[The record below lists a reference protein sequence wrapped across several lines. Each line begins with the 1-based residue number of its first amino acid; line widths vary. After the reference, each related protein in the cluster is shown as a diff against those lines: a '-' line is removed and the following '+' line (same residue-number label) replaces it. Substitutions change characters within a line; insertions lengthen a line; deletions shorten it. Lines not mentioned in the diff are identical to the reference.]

1 MIKQPERSKTGVKPG
16 ATPATPGP
24 KGEKRPVDE
33 EDTFGG
39 AERVRKTGK
48 DVKSENAKP

>member
-1 MIKQPERSKTGVKPG
+1 MAKQTGSSKTGVKPG
-16 ATPATPGP
+16 ATPSTTGP
-24 KGEKRPVDE
+24 QGGGRPVEE

-39 AERVRKTGK
+39 AERMRKTGK

>member
-1 MIKQPERSKTGVKPG
+1 MAKLTENSNTGVKPG
-16 ATPATPGP
+16 ATPSTTGP
-24 KGEKRPVDE
+24 QGGSRPIEE